1 MSLVLLNS
9 RNILLIIVANYALD
23 KLKMEITDNWL
34 SKVTSSILKKITVPE
49 VEKDLPLLGS
59 LCKYTITA
67 EAWYFILTFRKN

>member
-1 MSLVLLNS
+1 MEN
-9 RNILLIIVANYALD
+9 
-23 KLKMEITDNWL
+23 MEITDNWL